1 MENTSDPTKVF
12 EQYAEGVVVHED
24 KTITI
29 SPSVQKDILDCTAGL
44 MHEHRKLFLMLT
56 VILAMASE
64 VEDAEETL
72 ANMKEML
79 TAYFEDPGEVQMFTT
94 DDPSEVK
101 DIIGRIQLLRADD
114 EVEN

>member
-1 MENTSDPTKVF
+1 MEHTNDPTRVF

-29 SPSVQKDILDCTAGL
+29 SPEVQKDILDCTAGL
-44 MHEHRKLFLMLT
+44 MHEHRKLFLILT
-56 VILAMASE
+56 IILAMASE
-64 VEDAEETL
+64 AEDAEETL

-79 TAYFEDPGEVQMFTT
+79 TAYFEDPSNVQMHAT
-94 DDPSEVK
+94 DDPHEVK
-101 DIIGRIQLLRADD
+101 DIIGRIQLLNTND

>member
-1 MENTSDPTKVF
+1 MEKTSDPTKVF

-64 VEDAEETL
+64 TEDAEQTL
-72 ANMKEML
+72 SDMKDML
-79 TAYFEDPGEVQMFTT
+79 VAYFADPGDVQMFTT
-94 DDPSEVK
+94 EDPQEVK
-101 DIIGRIQLLRADD
+101 DIIGRIQLLNADG